1 MGVTIASVTSV
12 AAVLTLLWL
21 AAVTII
27 VVAYR
32 ELWRRVWREPV
43 LRFPVLIVESD
54 DWGAGPA
61 SQAAA
66 LRELADILAG
76 HRDGSGRMPVLCLA
90 LVLAVPDGQAM
101 RESGPY
107 RRLELDH
114 SRFADILV
122 ALRDGA
128 ARGVF
133 SLQLHGLEHYWPPT
147 LMASRDERVHAWLIH
162 SDAAATETLPAHLQS
177 RWVDASRLPS
187 TAHDPAAILAAVADE
202 VRAFERIVGVAPKV
216 VVPPTFV
223 WTRGVEAAWAAQG
236 IECIVTPGWRY
247 TQRDTLGQAAGDE
260 GPIVNGD
267 RFADGVY
274 LARCDYFEPLRGR
287 DAVHALA
294 ALQRATRQG
303 RPCLLENHRDNFI
316 GDRAACLRS
325 LQEVDKLF
333 RDAVASHVDL
343 RFLSSQEL
351 GRALRERDP
360 RWLFTGVRHKLPY
373 LWERVRHSGRAW
385 RLMRLTGMS
394 VLGNLAVAW
403 TAKVKETG

>member
-1 MGVTIASVTSV
+1 MTIASVASA

-21 AAVTII
+21 TAVIII

-32 ELWRRVWREPV
+32 ELWWRVWREPV

-76 HRDGSGRMPVLCLA
+76 HRDGTGRMPVLCMA
-90 LVLAVPDGQAM
+90 LVLAVPDGHAM
-101 RESGPY
+101 RGSVHY
-107 RRLELDH
+107 QRLELDH
-114 SRFADILV
+114 SRFDAILS

-128 ARGVF
+128 ARGVY

-147 LMASRDERVHAWLIH
+147 LMASRDERVRAWLC
-162 SDAAATETLPAHLQS
+162 DGDVAATEALPPHLQS

-187 TAHDPAAILAAVADE
+187 SAHDPAAIRAAVADE

-236 IECIVTPGWRY
+236 IEYIVTPGWRY
-247 TQRDTLGQAAGDE
+247 TQRDTMGRAAGDE
-260 GPIVNGD
+260 GPIVSGD
-267 RFADGVY
+267 RAADVVY

-294 ALQRATRQG
+294 ALRSATRQG
-303 RPCLLENHRDNFI
+303 RACLLENHRDNFI

-360 RWLFTGVRHKLPY
+360 RWVVAGLRDKLPC
-373 LWERVRHSGRAW
+373 LWERVRSSGRAW

-394 VLGNLAVAW
+394 VLGNLALGLIA
-403 TAKVKETG
+403 TVKETR